1 MPRKLSIAFFKAQKI
16 AARTAAKL
24 PEPVLS
30 AVGQVLD
37 PNLANADAHMRVL
50 MGVNRASGHKLIT
63 TNLKKSR
70 KNYEAV
76 CIGSRDATIQMHEVE
91 TLTLDHPEVKRG
103 LKMRR
108 YVPNKPSG
116 NDAMLVFFHG
126 GGFALGSLETHDE
139 FCRLFAR
146 ESGMQVLSLDYRLA
160 PEHPAPAAI
169 MDCELCLGFA
179 FNSAA
184 RFGVSTK
191 RIAVGGDS
199 AGGNLAAVITQQTRG
214 SEIQSCAQLLIYP
227 TTDTVKPYPSH
238 DRWGTGYTLSFED
251 MSLFESIYMGKNNPL
266 SLTDPL
272 IAPIRGDLKKLP
284 PALVVIAEI
293 DVLSDEGVAYAQ
305 KLESAGVKTQTQQCF
320 GLPHGFIHMI
330 GLHEG
335 SKQACIQMA
344 KTFSY
349 MV

>member
-1 MPRKLSIAFFKAQKI
+1 MPRKLLIALYKAQKFV
-16 AARTAAKL
+16 ALSAAKL
-24 PEPVLS
+24 PAPLLG
-30 AVGQVLD
+30 AMGRALD
-37 PNLANADAHMRVL
+37 PNLANADSHMRVL
-50 MGVNRASGHKLIT
+50 MGASRASGHKLIT
-63 TNLKKSR
+63 PNVKKSR
-70 KNYEAV
+70 KNYEAI
-76 CIGSRDATIQMHEVE
+76 CIGSRDATIEMHEVE

-116 NDAMLVFFHG
+116 TDAMLVFFHG
-126 GGFALGSLETHDE
+126 GGFVLGSLETHDE

-146 ESGMQVLSLDYRLA
+146 ESGMQVLALDYRLA
-160 PEHPAPAAI
+160 PEHVAPAAI
-169 MDCELCLGFA
+169 LDCELCLSFA
-179 FNSAA
+179 FKSAA
-184 RFGVSTK
+184 RFGVSIE

-227 TTDTVKPYPSH
+227 TADTVRPYPSH
-238 DRWGTGYTLSFED
+238 DRWGTGYTLSYED
-251 MSLFESIYMGKNNPL
+251 MAVFVSVSMGKNNAL
-266 SLTDPL
+266 DLTDPL

-335 SKQACIQMA
+335 SKQACIKMA
-344 KTFSY
+344 KTFAK